1 MIRTLEHER
10 TDKQTEI
17 RSFQRVH
24 CVGGI
29 SHKLFTLNVRL
40 YWILTDI
47 PSIVVSPIWCIPSN
61 PLLDLDAPI
70 YTYFWVY
77 HWGTPLTKSTKYVEL
92 GLFRYLNWRMYHNI
106 YEQYCDIVIIVWQNF
121 MSEIVFFDVLS
132 SFLLTIECT
141 LYSLVVST
149 CPLIFCCLYTFVC
162 SVLCTCAVLC
172 FAFICPN
179 PLTCSCAA
187 LLFALVKSSP
197 VL

>member
-106 YEQYCDIVIIVWQNF
+106 YEQYCDF

-132 SFLLTIECT
+132 SFLLKIYNTMHFVQSSSFHLPLNLLLFVHICVQC
-141 LYSLVVST
+141 LVYMCCSL
-149 CPLIFCCLYTFVC
+149 
-162 SVLCTCAVLC
+162 LC
-172 FAFICPN
+172 FYLP
-179 PLTCSCAA
+179 
-187 LLFALVKSSP
+187 
-197 VL
+197 